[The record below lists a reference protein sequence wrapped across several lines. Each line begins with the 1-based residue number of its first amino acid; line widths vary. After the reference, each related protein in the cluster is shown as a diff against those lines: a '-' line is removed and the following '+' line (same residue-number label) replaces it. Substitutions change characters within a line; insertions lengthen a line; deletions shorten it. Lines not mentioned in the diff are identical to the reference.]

1 MHCSPPCVID
11 DPDETSSIAS
21 HVRRPDEPLQQL
33 VKRHNG
39 GFVPTGKHLTVPL
52 HGTPE
57 LVFEERNFSVPWQFV
72 DRIVERLEGA
82 GLCSSAPLSAEMRR
96 ANSVLR

>member
-11 DPDETSSIAS
+11 DPDETGSIAS

-52 HGTPE
+52 HCTPE
-57 LVFEERNFSVPWQFV
+57 LVFEEENFSVPGQFV
-72 DRIVERLEGA
+72 ELLEGDA
-82 GLCSSAPLSAEMRR
+82 LGSSAPLATEIRR

>member
-57 LVFEERNFSVPWQFV
+57 LVFEEENFSVPGQFV
-72 DRIVERLEGA
+72 ELLEGDA
-82 GLCSSAPLSAEMRR
+82 LGSSAPLATEIRR